1 MFETDFVSQPKRTTL
16 DVLVEMFLTDRPQ
29 EMNVAAAYITDWGL
43 YDLIAKLQETS
54 EFLNGKVKAQWLT
67 SFDYYRTQPHA
78 LEELRTLKNS
88 EVRIHDARFCLDHG
102 CMPRIPFH
110 PKMYLVL
117 GHSPLSLKSLST
129 SKYWPWTSPQT

>member
-54 EFLNGKVKAQWLT
+54 EFL
-67 SFDYYRTQPHA
+67 
-78 LEELRTLKNS
+78 
-88 EVRIHDARFCLDHG
+88 
-102 CMPRIPFH
+102 
-110 PKMYLVL
+110 
-117 GHSPLSLKSLST
+117 
-129 SKYWPWTSPQT
+129 